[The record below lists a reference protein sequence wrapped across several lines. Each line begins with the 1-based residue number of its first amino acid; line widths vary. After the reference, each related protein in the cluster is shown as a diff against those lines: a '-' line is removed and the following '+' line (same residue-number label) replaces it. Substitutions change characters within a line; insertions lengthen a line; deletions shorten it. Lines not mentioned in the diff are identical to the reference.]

1 MKKMM
6 PKLKVVIRQSFKE
19 SIRLGDNKIKPEHLI
34 LALLNQ
40 EKNDV
45 SDVLKEMGSDVTDLS
60 EKLEGYLL
68 SLIHI

>member
-45 SDVLKEMGSDVTDLS
+45 SDVLKDPRAIATWYSVKMP
-60 EKLEGYLL
+60 
-68 SLIHI
+68 H